1 MGPAQETDMKRYL
14 WLVLLLAAGGA
25 QAAEPSPQGQ
35 WARGDG
41 KARVVVEPCG
51 EDLCAVNTWIKP
63 GTRDEKV
70 GDKLVMAVRHS
81 GMALWRGKAF
91 DPQRNQTYGF
101 TMKVQDRT
109 MTTTG
114 CILGVLCKDMGWTRL
129 E

>member
-1 MGPAQETDMKRYL
+1 MKRYL
-14 WLVLLLAAGGA
+14 WIALVLVAGSA
-25 QAAEPSPQGQ
+25 QAQEPSPQGQ

-41 KARVVVEPCG
+41 KARVIVEPCG
-51 EDLCAVNTWIKP
+51 SDLCAINTWIKP
-63 GTRDEKV
+63 GTPDEKV
-70 GDKLVMAVRHS
+70 GDKLVMAVRRS
-81 GMALWRGKAF
+81 GVALWKGKAF

-129 E
+129 D